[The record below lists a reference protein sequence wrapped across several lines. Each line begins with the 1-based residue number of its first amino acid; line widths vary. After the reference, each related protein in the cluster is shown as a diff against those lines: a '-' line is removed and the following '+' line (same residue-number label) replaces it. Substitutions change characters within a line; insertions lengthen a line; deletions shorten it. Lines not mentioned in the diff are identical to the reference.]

1 MSIRIIGFTVL
12 PPRIILATAETT
24 GNTSPTF
31 HPEKLQWSSLRSR
44 PVLRTTF
51 QTGVTK
57 VWPFPVSDARSCWE
71 DSTSKK
77 IHSNNSHGEG
87 RKQKFLPLQEGRRC
101 VWKESDSSSATR
113 FSPLVTI
120 SVPTAE
126 PSSWPGSVAV
136 VPSGLDGEPFLASF
150 DRQAFLF
157 CFPLFPLAVA
167 AAFNCS
173 TTMLNCLLSW
183 NRFLLLWT

>member
-1 MSIRIIGFTVL
+1 MSIIRIIGFTVL
-12 PPRIILATAETT
+12 PQKILATAETT
-24 GNTSPTF
+24 GNTSPRTF

-71 DSTSKK
+71 DLTSKK
-77 IHSNNSHGEG
+77 IRHSNNSHGEG
-87 RKQKFLPLQEGRRC
+87 RKQKFLVPLQEDRRC

-113 FSPLVTI
+113 FSSLVTI

-126 PSSWPGSVAV
+126 PSSLPGSLAV
-136 VPSGLDGEPFLASF
+136 VPSGLDGEPFLASL
-150 DRQAFLF
+150 DRQALF
-157 CFPLFPLAVA
+157 CFLLFPLAVA

-173 TTMLNCLLSW
+173 TTMLNCC
-183 NRFLLLWT
+183 